1 MLEIDLVRNGRE
13 TEKGDDSMGF
23 YAVTDS
29 DKYVIL
35 AETPIGNYAL
45 KEKNVKFL
53 KEKHGIDLYDFVD
66 TSATKTINITE
77 TKYGGEAAIEI
88 ICSTLIAEL
97 QLGFVIQFGK
107 FQVPIKT
114 RYCFSELMG
123 RLRSGVD
130 NRVTMLYGTRRTGKT
145 VLMQQA
151 VNHLM
156 DSGIP
161 SGEIAFVTVQKD
173 KIDGDLFC
181 KYMLVLMRLGV
192 RYLFIDELTYVTGDI
207 NWVSLL
213 SDNTPGRIVVLSAT
227 DSLMLRELARTVL
240 FERTNVIHTTYVSY
254 EEAAFLYP
262 ELTVR
267 DYMRNGGILRSS
279 EEYQESHETDFE
291 RYQRH
296 GLDYIGSA
304 IVDNIVNCFNKFE
317 LCTRYPGLNKM
328 SDQRLRTFLFKW
340 LQRYALVTVLRP
352 FNQKLKSADIG
363 NLLDCVSKGQNA
375 VIAKTDCMDIES
387 ELTKRLTARIGVEQF
402 IDYTQEELDEAAA
415 IMEDLGCTVQV
426 GDILYLIPIALRY
439 GYAYETIMMLL
450 EEYHD
455 VCEKLSLSF
464 SPVEAKKIIQDTV
477 EGILLEGV
485 ITVDL
490 YKSGHDFWKWRDK
503 ETQAEI
509 DLIIG
514 RDLYEI
520 KHSSKVELYQCRWLV
535 YSGACPIRDIGSR
548 NLLTLSQEEKDIICT
563 EYEVMEAVFRHKQA
577 RGESTE
583 EIEKYLATAD
593 TEVRYVIHCI
603 NIEGFLKTV
612 CKLTVTG
619 SD

>member
-1 MLEIDLVRNGRE
+1 
-13 TEKGDDSMGF
+13 MGF
-23 YAVTDS
+23 YAVADS
-29 DKYVIL
+29 GEYVIL
-35 AETPIGNYAL
+35 AETPLGNYAL
-45 KEKNVKFL
+45 KEKNIDFL

-66 TSATKTINITE
+66 PAIVKTVNITE
-77 TKYGGEAAIEI
+77 TKCGGGAAVEI
-88 ICSTLIAEL
+88 VCSTLIAEL
-97 QLGFVIQFGK
+97 QLGFVIQFGR
-107 FQVPIKT
+107 FWTPEKT

-123 RLRSGVD
+123 RLESGVD
-130 NRVTMLYGTRRTGKT
+130 NRVTILYGTRRTGKT

-151 VNHLM
+151 VNHLT
-156 DSGIP
+156 DLGIP
-161 SGEIAFVTVQKD
+161 GGEIAFVTVQKD

-192 RYLFIDELTYVTGDI
+192 RYLFIDELTYVTGDV

-213 SDNTPGRIVVLSAT
+213 SDNTPGLIVVLSAT
-227 DSLMLRELARTVL
+227 DSLMLRELTRTVL
-240 FERTNVIHTTYVSY
+240 FERTNIIHTTYVSY
-254 EEAAFLYP
+254 EEAAFLYQG
-262 ELTVR
+262 LTVK
-267 DYMRNGGILRSS
+267 DYMRNGGILMSS
-279 EEYQESHETDFE
+279 EEYQGSHETDFE

-304 IVDNIVNCFNKFE
+304 IVDNIVNCFNKFD
-317 LCTRYPGLNKM
+317 LCTRYPGLNRM

-375 VIAKTDCMDIES
+375 VVAKVDRMDIES

-402 IDYTQEELDEAAA
+402 ADYTQEELDEVAA
-415 IMEDLGCTVQV
+415 IVGDLGCTVLV
-426 GDILYLIPIALRY
+426 GDILYLIPVALRY
-439 GYAYETIMMLL
+439 GYAYETIVMLL

-455 VCEKLSLSF
+455 VCEKLNLAF
-464 SPVEAKKIIQDTV
+464 SPAEAKKIIQDTV

-490 YKSGHDFWKWRDK
+490 YKSGHDFWKWRDR

-509 DLIIG
+509 DLVIG
-514 RDLYEI
+514 QDLYEI
-520 KHSSKVELYQCRWLV
+520 KHGSKVELYQCRWLV
-535 YSGACPIRDIGSR
+535 FSGACPVRDVNSR

-583 EIEKYLATAD
+583 DIMKYLEVAD
-593 TEVRYVIHCI
+593 KETKYTIHCI
-603 NIEGFLKTV
+603 NVENFLKTK
-612 CKLTVTG
+612 CQQKTG
-619 SD
+619 